1 MISFKTSHF
10 KSYLIQKRQKMGRSK
25 ARFYLNIVDID
36 TNASVTEQLSSSV
49 LHYENIIE
57 LIESYNPEIDTET
70 IFLYLKKLKGWE
82 MFLEDDILNI

>member
-1 MISFKTSHF
+1 
-10 KSYLIQKRQKMGRSK
+10 MGRSK

-49 LHYENIIE
+49 LHYETIIE

-70 IFLYLKKLKGWE
+70 ISLYLKKLKGWE